1 MIEEWILIL
10 GVWYKSFSNQSHLL
24 PFTGFF
30 PCMTNT
36 ATRNQATDAF
46 PRSRWCNCERDR
58 CVYQC
63 PHSGNWTVPGRSYP
77 PTKSKACCCGADLF
91 SCGLGWWYTLQ
102 YSLSPLYIYIYIYV
116 SINHTY
122 RYICI
127 LHMNIKRKKIF
138 TYHW

>member
-1 MIEEWILIL
+1 MEFLTADVWSRIAEADSYGSWVYDFFAKHLHRNWCMIEEWILIL
-10 GVWYKSFSNQSHLL
+10 GVWYKSFSNQSHLI

-30 PCMTNT
+30 PCMPNT

-77 PTKSKACCCGADLF
+77 ATKSKACCCGADLF
-91 SCGLGWWYTLQ
+91 SCGLGWWYT
-102 YSLSPLYIYIYIYV
+102 IY
-116 SINHTY
+116 T
-122 RYICI
+122 
-127 LHMNIKRKKIF
+127 
-138 TYHW
+138 